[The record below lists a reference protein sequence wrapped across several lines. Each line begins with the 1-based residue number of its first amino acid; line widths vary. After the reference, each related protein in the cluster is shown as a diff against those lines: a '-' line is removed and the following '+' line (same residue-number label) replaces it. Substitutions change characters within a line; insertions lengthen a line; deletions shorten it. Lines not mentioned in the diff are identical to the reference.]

1 MLNGET
7 VETQDI
13 ELPKGEGQ
21 GSYETSLSSISFTMP
36 QMEDDYQLDLMLVVT
51 LTNGE
56 ELNANGGSWF
66 YNNNELKMA
75 AG

>member
-1 MLNGET
+1 
-7 VETQDI
+7 
-13 ELPKGEGQ
+13 
-21 GSYETSLSSISFTMP
+21 MP

-51 LTNGE
+51 LSDGTQ
-56 ELNANGGSWF
+56 LPASNGGSWF